1 MIVNV
6 PEKSSVLTGVTAKVD
21 VGKIKNVILFWMIMT
36 IAMMEG
42 TVSVAMNY
50 QNVLV
55 GLKKLN
61 SAEKNV
67 IAKKT
72 LYPKFVNFAVHKY

>member
-1 MIVNV
+1 MAI
-6 PEKSSVLTGVTAKVD
+6 GVIAKVV
-21 VGKIKNVILFWMIMT
+21 VGKTKNVILFWMISIIVWMDW
-36 IAMMEG
+36 
-42 TVSVAMNY
+42 TVSMAMNY
-50 QNVLV
+50 QNVMAE
-55 GLKKLN
+55 LKKLN